1 MEVYFSM
8 LQKII
13 KINQL
18 LILINLDL
26 IRIKFMMI
34 EEIGILLNQFLA
46 FIQLADQDDNNFI
59 EQIVRRRRRYILR
72 RILERHRVVLMRV
85 EENRSVYYSAY
96 VGTWFET
103 YPERQFKRDFRFTK
117 PTFRVRKQIV
127 SKPEFSY

>member
-1 MEVYFSM
+1 M

-59 EQIVRRRRRYILR
+59 EQIVRRRRRDILSR
-72 RILERHRVVLMRV
+72 LLECHRVVLMRV

-103 YPERQFKRDFRFTK
+103 YPERHFKRDFRFTK
-117 PTFRVRKQIV
+117 PTFWVRKQIV

>member
-1 MEVYFSM
+1 M

-59 EQIVRRRRRYILR
+59 EQIVRRRRRDILS
-72 RILERHRVVLMRV
+72 RILERHRVVLMR
-85 EENRSVYYSAY
+85 
-96 VGTWFET
+96 FE
-103 YPERQFKRDFRFTK
+103 
-117 PTFRVRKQIV
+117 
-127 SKPEFSY
+127 